1 MMIKEPA
8 IERKNPLWELA
19 TEYLFHLQFERR
31 LANNTLYAYNHD
43 LKKYVNFM
51 YNELQ
56 LMSIDL
62 IQSTHIEKFVN
73 KLSDAP
79 KMDNKEGIK
88 KSSSIHRLFS
98 TIRGFHQYLCK
109 LLITKNDPSQL
120 LVPPRLNRSIPTTL
134 LVEEINQIIQSVDLN
149 KKYAL
154 RDQAILSML
163 YASGL
168 RVTEL
173 VDLKLKNLMMNDGLI
188 RVFGKGRKERIVPIG
203 KIALSFLTLYLNELR
218 PSNSRKGKSQG
229 ILFLNHRGGKLTR
242 MSIWNIL
249 HENTLRAG
257 ITKKVSPHVLRHS
270 FATHLLEGGAD
281 LRSVQGM
288 LGHSDIT
295 TTQIYTNI
303 DKIYLKEIHK
313 EFHPRS

>member
-1 MMIKEPA
+1 MIEEPE
-8 IERKNPLWELA
+8 IGRNNPLWELA
-19 TEYLFHLQFERR
+19 TEYLSHLQFERR
-31 LANNTLYAYNHD
+31 LSTNTLNAYNHD
-43 LKKYVNFM
+43 LKKYTNFM
-51 YNELQ
+51 FDKLQ
-56 LMSIDL
+56 LTSIDS
-62 IQSTHIEKFVN
+62 IQSSHIEYFVN
-73 KLSDAP
+73 KLSNKPNID
-79 KMDNKEGIK
+79 KKEGLK

-98 TIRGFHQYLCK
+98 TIRGFHQYLCQ
-109 LLITKNDPSQL
+109 LRITKNDPSQL
-120 LVPPRLNRSIPTTL
+120 LVPPRLTRSIPTTL
-134 LVEEINQIIQSVDLN
+134 IVEEVNKIIQSVDLN
-149 KKYAL
+149 KKFAL

-173 VDLKLKNLMMNDGLI
+173 VDLKLKNLMMDEGLI
-188 RVFGKGRKERIVPIG
+188 RVFGKGGKERIVPFG
-203 KIALSFLTLYLNELR
+203 KTALTFLKLYLKEVR
-218 PSNSRKGKSQG
+218 PSNSKKGKSQG

-281 LRSVQGM
+281 LRSVQEM

-313 EFHPRS
+313 EFHPRG

>member
-1 MMIKEPA
+1 
-8 IERKNPLWELA
+8 
-19 TEYLFHLQFERR
+19 
-31 LANNTLYAYNHD
+31 
-43 LKKYVNFM
+43 
-51 YNELQ
+51 
-56 LMSIDL
+56 
-62 IQSTHIEKFVN
+62 
-73 KLSDAP
+73 
-79 KMDNKEGIK
+79 
-88 KSSSIHRLFS
+88 
-98 TIRGFHQYLCK
+98 
-109 LLITKNDPSQL
+109 
-120 LVPPRLNRSIPTTL
+120 
-134 LVEEINQIIQSVDLN
+134 
-149 KKYAL
+149 
-154 RDQAILSML
+154 ML

-173 VDLKLKNLMMNDGLI
+173 VDLKLKNLMMDEGLI
-188 RVFGKGRKERIVPIG
+188 RVFGKGGKERIVPFG
-203 KIALSFLTLYLNELR
+203 KTALTFLKLYLKEVR
-218 PSNSRKGKSQG
+218 PFNSKKGKSQG

-281 LRSVQGM
+281 LRSVQEM

-313 EFHPRS
+313 EFHPRG